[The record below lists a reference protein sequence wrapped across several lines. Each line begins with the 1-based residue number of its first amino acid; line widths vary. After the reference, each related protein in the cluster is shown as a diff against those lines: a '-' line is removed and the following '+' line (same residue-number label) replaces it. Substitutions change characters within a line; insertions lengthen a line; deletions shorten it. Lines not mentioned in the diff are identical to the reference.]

1 MKNAIPLPLPRNPR
15 HQHFAELVLQGRNQS
30 DAYVEACVIGDK
42 ELTRE
47 SIWNGACRLMHRPDV
62 AAYIDAVRKQS
73 ATGAVLTLTEKRE
86 FLARVIRTPITTID
100 PHDPR
105 DPNRDLV
112 RKVKRRFL
120 AKKEG
125 DERVEYIVEDMEKL
139 DPLKAIELDNKLSGN
154 DPETNTMKQLSEILA
169 GIAAGT
175 TLPGERME

>member
-15 HQHFAELVLQGRNQS
+15 HQHFAELILKGYIQS
-30 DAYVEACVIGDK
+30 DAYIEACGGKRQI
-42 ELTRE
+42 TRE
-47 SIWNGACRLMHRPDV
+47 SACKGGNRVLERPDV
-62 AAYIDAVRKQS
+62 TAYIDAMRKQS
-73 ATGAVLTLTEKRE
+73 STGAVLTLTEKRE
-86 FLARVIRTPITTID
+86 FLARVIRTPLTTIN